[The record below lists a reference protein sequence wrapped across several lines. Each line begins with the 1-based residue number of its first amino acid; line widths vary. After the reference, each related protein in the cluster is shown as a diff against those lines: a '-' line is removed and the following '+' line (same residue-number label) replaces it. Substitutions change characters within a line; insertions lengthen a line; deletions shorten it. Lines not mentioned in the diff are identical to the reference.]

1 MTARANSLT
10 DRATLPAQTLGVFVS
25 GLRALEY
32 DTGALLAAAG
42 LSAADLADP
51 DGEVPCEAYGAVLGG
66 AQRQRF
72 TPNLALA
79 LAQVTP
85 LGAWPLLDYLVVTA
99 DTVGDGLHQLARY
112 FRVTG
117 SPIGLT
123 IRDAGDPLRVELA
136 APSAFAVEYEAALI
150 VLHLRDETGGAVV
163 AAGLSFEH
171 AIDDTDAFARAV
183 GCPVVP
189 DARWSGFTI
198 TSEAWRRPLRRRDSV
213 LRQVLE
219 THANGI
225 LARLPARTGLAHDVQ
240 QALAARIG
248 GGDTRIESLGRAFAM
263 SPRTLQRRLAAEGVS
278 YQSLLEDARKEAA
291 GRYLADGTLAIGEIA
306 YLLGYSEPAPFH
318 RAFRRWYGKTPEAF
332 RRRRA

>member
-1 MTARANSLT
+1 LTTNRAR
-10 DRATLPAQTLGVFVS
+10 P
-25 GLRALEY
+25 
-32 DTGALLAAAG
+32 
-42 LSAADLADP
+42 
-51 DGEVPCEAYGAVLGG
+51 
-66 AQRQRF
+66 
-72 TPNLALA
+72 
-79 LAQVTP
+79 
-85 LGAWPLLDYLVVTA
+85 
-99 DTVGDGLHQLARY
+99 LARY
-112 FRVTG
+112 FRVTRDA
-117 SPIGLT
+117 IRLT
-123 IRDAGDPLRVELA
+123 IHDAGDPIRVDVA
-136 APSAFAVEYEAALI
+136 AQSAFAVEFEAALM
-150 VLHLRDETGGAVV
+150 VTHLRDETGGAFA

-171 AIDDTDAFARAV
+171 AVDDPDAFARAV
-183 GCPVVP
+183 GCPVVTGAP
-189 DARWSGFTI
+189 WSGGVVI
-198 TSEAWRRPLRRRDSV
+198 TSEAWRLPLRRRDSV

-225 LARLPARTGLAHDVQ
+225 LARLPERGGLAHDVQ

-248 GGDTRIESLGRAFAM
+248 GGDTRIESLGRALAM